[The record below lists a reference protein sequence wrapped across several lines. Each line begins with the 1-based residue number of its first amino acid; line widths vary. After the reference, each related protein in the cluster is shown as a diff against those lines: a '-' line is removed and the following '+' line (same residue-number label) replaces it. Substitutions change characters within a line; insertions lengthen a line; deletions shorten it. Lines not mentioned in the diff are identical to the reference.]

1 MASSQFSKS
10 SKRTRDGQWSAGAS
24 GNPAGRPVGSRN
36 KSTLLLEELLHSQQE
51 ALVQKTIDLALEG
64 GPVALRLCLE
74 RLYPAPRER
83 RIDLALP
90 EIREISQAPAAL
102 STILSGIGDGNIT
115 PGEGV
120 VLAQIVEVQVRVSE
134 AQAAEKSRQELGQ
147 QSREMEADL
156 QSMLSLV
163 ETDEPEDSDIELD
176 REMEAD
182 LKSELS
188 FVETDELADFD
199 IGLDT
204 EMEADLK
211 SKLSL
216 VETDELEDFD
226 LELEPNPPEE
236 NR

>member
-1 MASSQFSKS
+1 
-10 SKRTRDGQWSAGAS
+10 
-24 GNPAGRPVGSRN
+24 
-36 KSTLLLEELLHSQQE
+36 
-51 ALVQKTIDLALEG
+51 
-64 GPVALRLCLE
+64 
-74 RLYPAPRER
+74 
-83 RIDLALP
+83 
-90 EIREISQAPAAL
+90 
-102 STILSGIGDGNIT
+102 
-115 PGEGV
+115 
-120 VLAQIVEVQVRVSE
+120 
-134 AQAAEKSRQELGQ
+134 
-147 QSREMEADL
+147 
-156 QSMLSLV
+156 
-163 ETDEPEDSDIELD
+163 
-176 REMEAD
+176 MEAD

>member
-10 SKRTRDGQWSAGAS
+10 SRRTRHGQWSAGAS

-36 KSTLLLEELLHSQQE
+36 KSTVLLEELLHSQQE

-64 GPVALRLCLE
+64 DTVALRLCLE
-74 RLYPAPRER
+74 RLYPAPKER

-102 STILSGIGDGNIT
+102 STILSGIGEGNIT
-115 PGEGV
+115 PGEGA
-120 VLAQIVEVQVRVSE
+120 VLAQIVEAQVRISG
-134 AQAAEKSRQELGQ
+134 AQAAEESRRELRQ
-147 QSREMEADL
+147 QSR
-156 QSMLSLV
+156 
-163 ETDEPEDSDIELD
+163 
-176 REMEAD
+176 
-182 LKSELS
+182 
-188 FVETDELADFD
+188 
-199 IGLDT
+199 

-216 VETDELEDFD
+216 METDELEDFD
-226 LELEPNPPEE
+226 IELDPNPPEE